1 MSVEE
6 ESSGE
11 ALEQIL
17 PRKQSEHLQFFP
29 CLEHKWRTDKPLWF
43 MVVLLFLPMMLW
55 MLGCWDVMQVSVP
68 LHLLGIWRSPG
79 SPMSDLSAS
88 VLRSLS

>member
-17 PRKQSEHLQFFP
+17 PRKQSEHLLFFP
-29 CLEHKWRTDKPLWF
+29 YLEHKWRTDKPCGSWWF
-43 MVVLLFLPMMLW
+43 CCSYP
-55 MLGCWDVMQVSVP
+55 
-68 LHLLGIWRSPG
+68 
-79 SPMSDLSAS
+79 
-88 VLRSLS
+88 